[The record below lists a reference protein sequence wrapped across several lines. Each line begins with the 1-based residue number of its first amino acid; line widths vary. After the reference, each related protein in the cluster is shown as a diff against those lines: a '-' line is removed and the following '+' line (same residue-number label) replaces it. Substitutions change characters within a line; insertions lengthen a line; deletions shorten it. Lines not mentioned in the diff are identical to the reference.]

1 MRNDPISNDSNMKM
15 MVVDADMERAEEIAE
30 QLSEALADITA
41 DGEDLS
47 DVVMGVLMFFN
58 IIYSFAEVEFG
69 LAEGSIH

>member
-1 MRNDPISNDSNMKM
+1 MKK
-15 MVVDADMERAEEIAE
+15 MVLDADMERSEEIAE

-47 DVVMGVLMFFN
+47 DVMMGVLMFFN

-69 LAEGSIH
+69 LVDGKVH